1 MKTEND
7 LKLLYTECIVKWGK
21 EAQMRQTM
29 EESAELIVALN
40 KVIRNTGRVED
51 VAEEIADVQLMCEEM
66 IELFNIQKEVEGYR
80 QFKIERIQDRLRGEA
95 SRVTIEK
102 NQ

>member
-1 MKTEND
+1 MKND
-7 LKLLYTECIVKWGK
+7 LKLLYRECIVKWGK

-29 EESAELIVALN
+29 EEAAELIVALN
-40 KVIRNTGRVED
+40 KEIRGTGSVED
-51 VAEEIADVQLMCEEM
+51 IAEEIADVQLMCEEM
-66 IELFNIQKEVEGYR
+66 IELFNIQKDVDDCKKN
-80 QFKIERIQDRLRGEA
+80 KIERLIDRLRGEA